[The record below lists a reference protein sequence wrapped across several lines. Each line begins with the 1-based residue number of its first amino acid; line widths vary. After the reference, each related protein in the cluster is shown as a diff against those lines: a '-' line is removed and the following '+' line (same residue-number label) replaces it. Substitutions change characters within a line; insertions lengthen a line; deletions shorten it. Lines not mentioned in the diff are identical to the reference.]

1 MAKHKAPTE
10 VTVVAH
16 QEQSAFAAFVERH
29 WMKGAVIAIV
39 ITCAILYT
47 QYQNTQEQAAV
58 DESWNQLMTA
68 IEGTDL
74 EGDADRL
81 QALAEELSG
90 TQAGPW
96 ALYLRA
102 QSLREAEDFEGA
114 VASLLELKSQ
124 YPDHPLVKDTY
135 AYGESTT
142 PLSAVEYLSKAFES
156 ERAWRAETPRL
167 FANPEPPA
175 TAPRVKLTTD
185 LGDVVIALYSDQAP
199 LHAENFLK
207 QVEAGFYDGLIF
219 HRTQSGERIDTGDP
233 TTKDPDSQ
241 PQTWGRQGSE
251 TGLESE
257 DSGLSHF
264 EGVLASLPQPG
275 GEGASDGGLIT
286 ITARN
291 SLMLDGRNVVFGKV
305 IEGLDVVKDIAS
317 QPTDQTTLAPQDP
330 TKIISATGV
339 AGT

>member
-1 MAKHKAPTE
+1 MAEHKAPTE

-29 WMKGAVIAIV
+29 WMKGAVIAIA
-39 ITCAILYT
+39 ITGIILYT
-47 QYQNTQEQAAV
+47 QYQNTQKRAEV
-58 DESWNQLMTA
+58 DESWNKLMTA
-68 IEGTDL
+68 MEGADL

-81 QALAEELSG
+81 QVLAEELSG

-102 QSLREAEDFEGA
+102 QSLRDAEDFEGA
-114 VASLLELKSQ
+114 VATLLKLKDQ
-124 YPDHPLVKDTY
+124 YPDHPLVKDTF

-156 ERAWRAETPRL
+156 ERAWRAANPRL

-175 TAPRVKLTTD
+175 SAPRVKLTTD
-185 LGDVVIALYSDQAP
+185 LGDVVIALYTDKAP

-207 QVEAGFYDGLIF
+207 QVESGYYDGLLF
-219 HRTQSGERIDTGDP
+219 HRTQAGERIDTGDP
-233 TTKDPDSQ
+233 TTKDPESQ
-241 PQTWGRQGSE
+241 PQTWGRQGAES
-251 TGLESE
+251 TVESE

-264 EGVLASLPQPG
+264 EGVLAGLPHPG
-275 GEGASDGGLIT
+275 GEGQSNGGLIT

-291 SLMLDGRNVVFGKV
+291 SLTLDGRNVVFGKV
-305 IEGLDVVKDIAS
+305 VEGLDVVQDIAS
-317 QPTDQTTLAPQDP
+317 QPTNQTSLSPLEP
-330 TKIISATGV
+330 TRIVSATVV